1 MFQKRKSQYIE
12 IPNDFGYY
20 TINIDNGKLP
30 DLSDL
35 PKKPRVRIRV
45 SNTKPAQLKRVMT
58 QLQKKAKIQESVIT
72 KVDGLSKDK
81 VRDNKIN
88 IGNVN
93 NVGYQFS
100 LIEEYLNNNYAVDED
115 TMIKINKILTELNT
129 KIENL
134 EDIIRNINWKL
145 KKFEFSN
152 MFSYGEDNVV
162 DFTKLN
168 GIIGLFVPSK
178 SGKSIIRRWHFVCLI
193 YQQDEFVLTT

>member
-1 MFQKRKSQYIE
+1 MVKVIYCGIWKLLNLKYIE
-12 IPNDFGYY
+12 IPNDYGYY

-58 QLQKKAKIQESVIT
+58 QLQKKAKIQESVVT
-72 KVDGLSKDK
+72 RVDGLSKDK

-115 TMIKINKILTELNT
+115 TMIKINKILTEL
-129 KIENL
+129 KYQ
-134 EDIIRNINWKL
+134 D
-145 KKFEFSN
+145 S
-152 MFSYGEDNVV
+152 
-162 DFTKLN
+162 
-168 GIIGLFVPSK
+168 
-178 SGKSIIRRWHFVCLI
+178 IRRYH
-193 YQQDEFVLTT
+193 